1 MRISDWSSDV
11 CASDRAEEGRDVGA
25 EIVDGIAA
33 FHDDQRRQSRVGD
46 FPADHRI
53 ILRLQPEEG
62 NRVAAE
68 RVGAEGQDQQFRRED
83 ADAVYRLVE
92 RRDELSEGGA
102 ARERDVV
109 VGAFARPFISEEP
122 TSALQSLMR
131 ISYAVFC
138 LKKKQL
144 NSTT

>member
-92 RRDELSEGGA
+92 RREDRKSTRLNSSHYCA
-102 ARERDVV
+102 TRL
-109 VGAFARPFISEEP
+109 PS
-122 TSALQSLMR
+122 SA
-131 ISYAVFC
+131 C
-138 LKKKQL
+138 TKKQITPTNTTTNQL
-144 NSTT
+144 KIYSTT